1 MMDNNER
8 IPKPTLTRVLIDNPY
23 EVRRW
28 CQRFVCTEA
37 QLRNVVAR
45 VGDDPEAVRRELER
59 SR

>member
-1 MMDNNER
+1 MDNNER
-8 IPKPTLTRVLIDNPY
+8 IPKPTLTRVLIHNPY

-37 QLRNVVAR
+37 QLRSVVAQ
-45 VGDDPEAVRRELER
+45 VGDDPEAVRRELDR